1 MCVSINLT
9 IGELY
14 SFLVSEIN
22 LILVESNKHRKLL
35 LENGDISQERSKNLT

>member
-1 MCVSINLT
+1 MIVCVVMSFT

-22 LILVESNKHRKLL
+22 LILVERTKHRKLL
-35 LENGDISQERSKNLT
+35 LKN